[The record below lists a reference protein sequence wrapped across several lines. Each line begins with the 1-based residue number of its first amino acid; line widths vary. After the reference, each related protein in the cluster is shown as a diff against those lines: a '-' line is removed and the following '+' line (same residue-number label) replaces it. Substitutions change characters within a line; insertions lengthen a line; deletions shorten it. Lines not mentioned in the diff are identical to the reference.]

1 MNYDNIKTVPNLYEV
16 TKPTATKSK
25 DWGNGKV
32 SYIIKGTNTNLTDSQ
47 LADLCGDYAHVVKI
61 YRNTPTFAVV
71 IVLKASASRPLYEVN
86 RYGNIRPTGWAVR
99 AMFGI

>member
-1 MNYDNIKTVPNLYEV
+1 MNYENIKTIPNLFEV

-25 DWGNGKV
+25 DYGNGKI
-32 SYIIKGTNTNLTDSQ
+32 SYIIKGTNAHLTDEE
-47 LADLCGDYAHVVKI
+47 LANLCGDYKTIVKV

-71 IVLKASASRPLYEVN
+71 VLVKHYRPLYQVN

>member
-1 MNYDNIKTVPNLYEV
+1 MNYENIKTIPNLYEV
-16 TKPTATKSK
+16 TTPTATKSK
-25 DWGNGKV
+25 DLGNGKV

-47 LADLCGDYAHVVKI
+47 LADLCGDYAHVVKV

-99 AMFGI
+99 NYFGI

>member
-1 MNYDNIKTVPNLYEV
+1 MNYENIKTIPNLFEV

-25 DWGNGKV
+25 DYGNGKI
-32 SYIIKGTNTNLTDSQ
+32 SYIIKGTNTNLTDED
-47 LADLCGDYAHVVKI
+47 LANLCGDYKTIVKV

-71 IVLKASASRPLYEVN
+71 VLVEHFRPLYQVN